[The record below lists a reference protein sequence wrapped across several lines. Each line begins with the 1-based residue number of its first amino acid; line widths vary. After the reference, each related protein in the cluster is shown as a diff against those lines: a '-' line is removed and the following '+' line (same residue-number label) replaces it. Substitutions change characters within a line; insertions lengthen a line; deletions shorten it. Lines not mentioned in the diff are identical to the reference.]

1 VKFSLTMT
9 QKGRDRGRGRDKG
22 RERDK
27 NRYTRIRINAK
38 KGENGRNV
46 NEASTRRGEFGVK
59 VGIRAKKKK
68 FEGGEREEREFEE
81 GKETVEREG
90 KSKSG
95 Y

>member
-1 VKFSLTMT
+1 MKFSLTMS

-27 NRYTRIRINAK
+27 NRYTNSDQCK

-59 VGIRAKKKK
+59 VGIRAKKKR

-81 GKETVEREG
+81 GKETVEWEG
-90 KSKSG
+90 KTKSE